1 MPIDPL
7 KSRSERSRSHGD
19 IFFAAF
25 FLAATI
31 LLLSQIGTETSWVKG
46 TKFFSQPRFW
56 PAVSLIGMTGF
67 ALIYFLG
74 SFFSRRD
81 KGDLKEIVLWAKS
94 LEYAL
99 WFMAYVLVVP
109 IIGYFFCTL
118 IFVYALSWR
127 AGYRE
132 KNILI
137 MAGVVSVVIVFVFK
151 GFLSVKIPG
160 AQLYEYFPDSIRNF
174 MILYM

>member
-1 MPIDPL
+1 MR
-7 KSRSERSRSHGD
+7 RSERRRSPGD
-19 IFFAAF
+19 IYFAS
-25 FLAATI
+25 FLLVVAV
-31 LLLSQIGTETSWVKG
+31 LLLSQIGSETTWVKG

-74 SFFSRRD
+74 SFFSYRD
-81 KGDLKEIVLWAKS
+81 KEDLRETILWAKS

-109 IIGYFFCTL
+109 IFGYLLCTIL
-118 IFVYALSWR
+118 FVCALSWR
-127 AGYRE
+127 SGYRD
-132 KNILI
+132 KGTFM
-137 MAGVVSVVIVFVFK
+137 MACAVSVVIVVVFK

-160 AQLYEYFPDSIRNF
+160 ALLYEHLPDSIRNF

>member
-1 MPIDPL
+1 MPVDPL
-7 KSRSERSRSHGD
+7 KSRSVRSRSRGD
-19 IFFAAF
+19 IYFAAF
-25 FLAATI
+25 FLTVTV

-56 PAVSLIGMTGF
+56 PAVSLIGMTVF

-74 SFFSRRD
+74 SFFSSRD
-81 KGDLKEIVLWAKS
+81 KEDHKEVIIWVKS

-99 WFMAYVLVVP
+99 WFMVYVLIVP

-132 KNILI
+132 KSILI
-137 MAGVVSVVIVFVFK
+137 MAGVISVVIVFVFK

-160 AQLYEYFPDSIRNF
+160 AQLYEIFPDSIRNF

>member
-1 MPIDPL
+1 MPADPL
-7 KSRSERSRSHGD
+7 KGRPERSRSHGD
-19 IFFAAF
+19 IIFAVFF
-25 FLAATI
+25 FLVAVV
-31 LLLSQIGTETSWVKG
+31 LLSQIGTETTWVKG

-56 PAVSLIGMTGF
+56 PAVSLIGMTAF
-67 ALIYFLG
+67 SLIYVVG
-74 SFFSRRD
+74 SFLSGRD
-81 KGDLKEIVLWAKS
+81 KEDLIEVILWAKS

-99 WFMAYVLVVP
+99 WFMAYVVIVP

-118 IFVYALSWR
+118 IFVYALSFR

-132 KNILI
+132 KTIYV
-137 MAGVVSVVIVFVFK
+137 MAGVVGVVIVVVFK

-160 AQLYEYFPDSIRNF
+160 AQLYEYFPDAIRNF